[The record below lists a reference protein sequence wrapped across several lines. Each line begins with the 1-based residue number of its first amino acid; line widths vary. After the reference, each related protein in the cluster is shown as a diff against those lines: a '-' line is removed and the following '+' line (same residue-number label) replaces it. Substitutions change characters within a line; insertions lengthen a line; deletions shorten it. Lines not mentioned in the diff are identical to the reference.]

1 MQLILVVANP
11 NIVAMRGKLNRII
24 TILTARLRLP
34 YLVLLVVTFAP
45 QVLYSQVP
53 LWYGGSRSA
62 AMGFTSVAI
71 TDSWSVLN
79 NQGALGFEKDYWLG
93 AHFESRYMVKELS
106 NSSVAA
112 LVPLRPGTFG
122 VALSN
127 MGYSGYSETFASL
140 AYGMM
145 LTPELSAGIGLNYHR
160 MAIAG
165 EYGDASAFSA
175 ALGLLYKPTS
185 SLAVGANVFNPTR
198 TSLGDNASIP
208 VTLRAGVSYSFS
220 QMFLLSA
227 EVEDNTDTDPVA
239 KFGVEFLPIDALALR
254 IGVSSEP
261 VSLSFG
267 LGYTFKRVCF
277 DLAFSHHE
285 VLGYTPFVSVSYRF
299 GKSSTKISE

>member
-1 MQLILVVANP
+1 MSA
-11 NIVAMRGKLNRII
+11 RIG
-24 TILTARLRLP
+24 LWLLGFVRSSVLP
-34 YLVLLVVTFAP
+34 LALFFSVTLSA
-45 QVLYSQVP
+45 QVP
-53 LWYGGSRSA
+53 LWYGGSRTA
-62 AMGFTSVAI
+62 AMGNSSVSI
-71 TDSWSVLN
+71 VDSWSVLN
-79 NQGALGFEKDYWLG
+79 NQGALGFETDYWIG

-106 NSSVAA
+106 NSSVAG
-112 LVPLRPGTFG
+112 LVPVRPGTFG

-145 LTPELSAGIGLNYHR
+145 LTPELSAGVGLNYHR

-165 EYGDASAFSA
+165 EYGNASAFSV
-175 ALGLLYKPTS
+175 ALGLLYKPTP
-185 SLAVGANVFNPTR
+185 SLTVGANVFNPTR
-198 TSLGDNASIP
+198 ASLGDNAGIP

-254 IGVSSEP
+254 IGVSSQP

-299 GKSSTKISE
+299 GKSSTKTSE

>member
-1 MQLILVVANP
+1 MSA
-11 NIVAMRGKLNRII
+11 RIG
-24 TILTARLRLP
+24 LWLLGFVRSTALP
-34 YLVLLVVTFAP
+34 LALFFSVTLSA
-45 QVLYSQVP
+45 QVP
-53 LWYGGSRSA
+53 LWYGGSRTA
-62 AMGFTSVAI
+62 AMGNSSVSI
-71 TDSWSVLN
+71 VDSWSVLN
-79 NQGALGFEKDYWLG
+79 NQGALGFETDYWIG

-106 NSSVAA
+106 NSSVAG
-112 LVPLRPGTFG
+112 LVPVRPGAIG

-145 LTPELSAGIGLNYHR
+145 LTPELSAGVGLNYHR

-165 EYGDASAFSA
+165 EYGNASAFSA
-175 ALGLLYKPTS
+175 ALGLLYKPTP
-185 SLAVGANVFNPTR
+185 SLTVGANVFNPTR
-198 TSLGDNASIP
+198 ASLGDNAGIP

-254 IGVSSEP
+254 IGVSSQP
-261 VSLSFG
+261 VALSFG

-299 GKSSTKISE
+299 GKSSTKTSE

>member
-1 MQLILVVANP
+1 MSTSIGFYSWGVA
-11 NIVAMRGKLNRII
+11 RG
-24 TILTARLRLP
+24 RLRGA
-34 YLVLLVVTFAP
+34 VLLLALLFSVS
-45 QVLYSQVP
+45 LHSQVP
-53 LWYGGSRSA
+53 LWHGGSRSA
-62 AMGFTSVAI
+62 AMGASSVAI
-71 TDSWSVLN
+71 VDSWSVLN
-79 NQGALGFEKDYWLG
+79 NQGALGFETDYWFG

-106 NSSVAA
+106 NSSIAA

-122 VALSN
+122 VVLSN

-160 MAIAG
+160 MSIAG

-185 SLAVGANVFNPTR
+185 SLSVGANVFNPTR
-198 TSLGDNASIP
+198 VSLGDNVSIP

-220 QMFLLSA
+220 QMLLLSA
-227 EVEDNTDTDPVA
+227 EVEDNTDTNPVA
-239 KFGVEFLPIDALALR
+239 RFGVEFLPVDALSLR
-254 IGVSSEP
+254 LGLSTEP

-299 GKSSTKISE
+299 GKSSTKTSE